1 MTGKPRD
8 FRNRHNRVITNY
20 LGPGPLLLEELTNHI
35 AGSFLPPVPEHLVQ
49 YQEEIRKKKSNVS
62 HFFSILEETFVN
74 AGLSPRLENLLNQ
87 SFTASKIE
95 EIKITPVFLENL
107 MEALDILKTRFPKDS
122 QDNVYLDKL
131 ITSIFSFYKLLK
143 NR

>member
-1 MTGKPRD
+1 MTGKSRD
-8 FRNRHNRVITNY
+8 FRNPHNRVITNY

-74 AGLSPRLENLLNQ
+74 AGLSPKLENLLNQ

>member
-1 MTGKPRD
+1 MPGKSRD
-8 FRNRHNRVITNY
+8 FRNPHNRLITNY
-20 LGPGPLLLEELTNHI
+20 LGPGPLSLDELTNHI

-87 SFTASKIE
+87 SFKASKIE
-95 EIKITPVFLENL
+95 ETKITPVFLENL

-131 ITSIFSFYKLLK
+131 ITTIFSFYKLLK